1 MALTYFDHPKS
12 LPLPLW
18 YAQEGVKVVKEK
30 DGAVAVN
37 LTGVDIYDP
46 VTGETH
52 HDDGENVA
60 AWFLDHDYD
69 GRTFCVSQAFFPGGK
84 AKNPWEKLQ
93 KALKGSID
101 EDKFEAL
108 RGTTSIPFKPGKK
121 VAVKVIDDRG
131 NEVVKVVS
139 I

>member
-1 MALTYFDHPKS
+1 
-12 LPLPLW
+12 
-18 YAQEGVKVVKEK
+18 
-30 DGAVAVN
+30 
-37 LTGVDIYDP
+37 
-46 VTGETH
+46 
-52 HDDGENVA
+52 VA

-101 EDKFEAL
+101 EDTFEAL
-108 RGTTSIPFKPGKK
+108 RGTASIPFKPGKK

-131 NEVVKVVS
+131 NEVVKVVNV
-139 I
+139 